1 MNDSLGN
8 MGKLESSISKQIG
21 HLSSAGNINL
31 PNYVADQKHDSH
43 KMNIVSFCFGFA
55 FSFVYICPVVEARPS
70 KLLLVITYFKSP
82 NQQYSYIILLLKVF
96 YLYLKN

>member
-31 PNYVADQKHDSH
+31 PKYVADQ
-43 KMNIVSFCFGFA
+43 
-55 FSFVYICPVVEARPS
+55 
-70 KLLLVITYFKSP
+70 
-82 NQQYSYIILLLKVF
+82 
-96 YLYLKN
+96 

>member
-31 PNYVADQKHDSH
+31 PNYVADQKHDS
-43 KMNIVSFCFGFA
+43 NLQISSIVT
-55 FSFVYICPVVEARPS
+55 
-70 KLLLVITYFKSP
+70 L
-82 NQQYSYIILLLKVF
+82 F
-96 YLYLKN
+96 YY